1 MQDCVLQSREIQA
14 HSLGVVPG
22 EARRSAPRGP
32 SIWEAPGVTAETGT
46 PPSAEPLIQ

>member
-1 MQDCVLQSREIQA
+1 MQDCVVQSSEIQA

-22 EARRSAPRGP
+22 EERRGAARGP
-32 SIWEAPGVTAETGT
+32 SIWKAPGVTAETGT

>member
-1 MQDCVLQSREIQA
+1 MRGCFAQSREIQA
-14 HSLGVVPG
+14 HSFGVVPG
-22 EARRSAPRGP
+22 DETRGAARGP